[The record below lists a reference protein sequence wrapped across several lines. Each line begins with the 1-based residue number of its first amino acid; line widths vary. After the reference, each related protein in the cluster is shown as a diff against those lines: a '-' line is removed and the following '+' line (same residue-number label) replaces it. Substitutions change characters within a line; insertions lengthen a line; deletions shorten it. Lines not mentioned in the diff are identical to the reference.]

1 MFSILIKNCYSI
13 YFSLY
18 LLWWVSVL
26 IIVQEEGFS
35 PRQDL
40 PWFFLFSGLVVLLWF
55 TKYFLTNDRK
65 IIFHDG
71 MKLTNKI
78 FHLVF
83 IFSLTFFMIIE
94 SYDLG

>member
-26 IIVQEEGFS
+26 IIVQDEGFS

-40 PWFFLFSGLVVLLWF
+40 LWFFLFSGLFVLLYF

-71 MKLTNKI
+71 MKLKNKI

-83 IFSLTFFMIIE
+83 IFFLTFFMIAE

>member
-1 MFSILIKNCYSI
+1 
-13 YFSLY
+13 
-18 LLWWVSVL
+18 VL
-26 IIVQEEGFS
+26 DEGFS

-83 IFSLTFFMIIE
+83 IFFLTFFMIAE

>member
-1 MFSILIKNCYSI
+1 M
-13 YFSLY
+13 
-18 LLWWVSVL
+18 
-26 IIVQEEGFS
+26 QDEGFS

-40 PWFFLFSGLVVLLWF
+40 LWFFLFSGLFVLLYF

-71 MKLTNKI
+71 MKLKNKI

-83 IFSLTFFMIIE
+83 IFFLTFFMIAE

>member
-1 MFSILIKNCYSI
+1 M
-13 YFSLY
+13 
-18 LLWWVSVL
+18 
-26 IIVQEEGFS
+26 
-35 PRQDL
+35 
-40 PWFFLFSGLVVLLWF
+40 LWF

-78 FHLVF
+78 FHFVF
-83 IFSLTFFMIIE
+83 IFSLAFFMIIE